1 MINFTFNMNKA
12 VVDQKA
18 LTASVDRGVN
28 KAMPKSLD
36 SMKRRIQASYTTR
49 SRSSRAGESPSVHSF
64 GRMSLRNVQV
74 EYDSRKKTG
83 FVGPALLSGQRSL
96 VETDQPLPGLLEAGG
111 WITVPEVSWD
121 GERWFTET
129 RRRRAKPGQK
139 KRKRR
144 VRMAARPA
152 IGPAFNAEAQSG
164 NTLSPWQNVVTNG

>member
-1 MINFTFNMNKA
+1 MSKA
-12 VVDQKA
+12 VVDRKA
-18 LTASVDRGVN
+18 LTASVDRGID

-36 SMKRRIQASYTTR
+36 SMRRRIQGNYKAR
-49 SRSSRAGESPSVHSF
+49 SRPSRPGESPSVHSF
-64 GRMSLRNVQV
+64 GRMSLQNVQV
-74 EYDSRKKTG
+74 EYNARKKTG
-83 FVGPALLSGQRSL
+83 YVGPALLSGQRSL
-96 VETDQPLPGLLEAGG
+96 VETDQPLPGLLEGGG

-139 KRKRR
+139 RRKRR

-152 IGPAFNAEAQSG
+152 IGPAFNAEVQSG